1 MRNSALL
8 VLLVSLPSPS
18 TASADW
24 LLVSQDTLSKI
35 YLDPASRKTLPDSVI
50 FARALTDYDPQAPE
64 ATAFKLSEKGL
75 SEIENVLIDCGKE
88 AYRSDGGR
96 WFDGHMA
103 TGAVR
108 SDYPAKPAW
117 SKAPPFYS
125 HLLAKLC
132 GKE

>member
-1 MRNSALL
+1 MRKSALL
-8 VLLVSLPSPS
+8 VLLVSLSGA
-18 TASADW
+18 ASAEW

-35 YLDPASRKTLPDSVI
+35 YLDPASRRTLPDGMI

-64 ATAFKLSEKGL
+64 AAAFRLSEKGL

-88 AYRSDGGR
+88 AYRSGGGR

-108 SDYPAKPAW
+108 GDYPAKPAW

-132 GKE
+132 DKE